1 MGPAGSKTNP
11 GQTEPTMT
19 KITKTEAAALAYD
32 NACAAYTTAQHEI
45 NRIWKI
51 VRIVREGGTLTWS
64 QEDALVDVCRT
75 KVGNRAYD
83 MTHAELAEMANQI
96 VRENLA
102 AAGALCDELG
112 ETADRLEQ
120 AAARREARKAAAKAA
135 EIAAAEAAFTAAM
148 AA

>member
-1 MGPAGSKTNP
+1 MT
-11 GQTEPTMT
+11 T

-45 NRIWKI
+45 NRTYKV
-51 VRIVREGGTLTWS
+51 VRIVRDGGTLNTN
-64 QEDALVDVCRT
+64 QEDVLVDVCRT
-75 KVGNRAYD
+75 RVGNLAFY
-83 MTHAELAEMANQI
+83 MTHAEMAEMANQI

-102 AAGALCDELG
+102 AASALCDELG
-112 ETADRLEQ
+112 EIADKLEQ

-135 EIAAAEAAFTAAM
+135 KAAEIAAAM